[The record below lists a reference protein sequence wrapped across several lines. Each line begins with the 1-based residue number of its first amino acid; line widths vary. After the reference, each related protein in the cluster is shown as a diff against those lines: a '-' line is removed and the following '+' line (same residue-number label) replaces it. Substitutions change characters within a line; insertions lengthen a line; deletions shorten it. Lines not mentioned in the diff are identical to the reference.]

1 MSQKTRR
8 KVLLRKS
15 SLALIAATTLIV
27 ASLLPAGKAMATTGV
42 GDTSSAVI
50 YDTAAPM
57 GAIVTEL
64 ADEDDDYHTVAAPW
78 PINFFGIKYDGIC
91 VTTNGAIFPV
101 TTSLTSCT
109 DYYDLNME
117 NMALS
122 AGAPM
127 IAAISTDIDLSE
139 DVWDGTTVFTGTNSD
154 GFGIPGNV
162 YYGTGLFDG
171 RDAVFITWY
180 RAGFNDINYR
190 GQGVTGSIT
199 LQIVLIKK
207 PTSNI
212 TNGYDF
218 DIQYNIGT
226 ATNASDGYNVNNPSS
241 SCSSGNNLIPGNAAY
256 DTCRWGM
263 GIANYVGPSPGTAT
277 AYELFPNT
285 PTRLL
290 IDSGGATALVRNSLN
305 SAVKGRYTYS
315 MIGGVV
321 TGFSAPQMGGGSAL
335 PPPAPPQLLSL
346 ALNLAPNDTL
356 PSGSTLMSGSG
367 LQPGSKYTLTLRSE
381 PVVLFTGNADPSG
394 YFDTEFNLSSVNCP
408 TPGRH
413 TLTLTGVRPDGSQTS
428 AETAFSID
436 EGCRVS
442 SISRDGYDQTDLA
455 TVYFSSGSSKLSN
468 KAKASIKSAVEA
480 NPAAIYRVIGYVQKS
495 FISRNDGSLS
505 LSRARA
511 VANYL
516 GSLNAEVNFT
526 VVSES
531 GFISPV
537 DSKSAKARKAT
548 LFAVTPSVR

>member
-1 MSQKTRR
+1 
-8 KVLLRKS
+8 
-15 SLALIAATTLIV
+15 
-27 ASLLPAGKAMATTGV
+27 
-42 GDTSSAVI
+42 
-50 YDTAAPM
+50 
-57 GAIVTEL
+57 
-64 ADEDDDYHTVAAPW
+64 
-78 PINFFGIKYDGIC
+78 
-91 VTTNGAIFPV
+91 
-101 TTSLTSCT
+101 
-109 DYYDLNME
+109 
-117 NMALS
+117 
-122 AGAPM
+122 
-127 IAAISTDIDLSE
+127 
-139 DVWDGTTVFTGTNSD
+139 
-154 GFGIPGNV
+154 
-162 YYGTGLFDG
+162 
-171 RDAVFITWY
+171 
-180 RAGFNDINYR
+180 
-190 GQGVTGSIT
+190 
-199 LQIVLIKK
+199 
-207 PTSNI
+207 
-212 TNGYDF
+212 
-218 DIQYNIGT
+218 
-226 ATNASDGYNVNNPSS
+226 
-241 SCSSGNNLIPGNAAY
+241 
-256 DTCRWGM
+256 
-263 GIANYVGPSPGTAT
+263 
-277 AYELFPNT
+277 
-285 PTRLL
+285 
-290 IDSGGATALVRNSLN
+290 
-305 SAVKGRYTYS
+305 
-315 MIGGVV
+315 
-321 TGFSAPQMGGGSAL
+321 
-335 PPPAPPQLLSL
+335 
-346 ALNLAPNDTL
+346 
-356 PSGSTLMSGSG
+356 MSGSG